1 MPAARV
7 HTAAN
12 VAWSGLRERISHIR
26 GLTSDQSTGSGL
38 FHSLCARV
46 PWAISSLGPVS
57 FLAGC
62 YVAAC
67 LILWIGWTI
76 FLPESE
82 TPFGGGPLHGLAN
95 LYFQFGKHFYGSA
108 PIIVCWVVAGVAVRQ
123 RAKAVCSSGGIW
135 PWIFRRCLHRK
146 MGLFRLSPKLSFSAR
161 KPCFWRP
168 SKTVSMITVS
178 ISSGRRRFTN
188 LYPSRYFSTS
198 PLLTPLQIEMQGSIA
213 RNYRCYATVRSFK
226 KSGAGF
232 VMDGEIGSDL
242 RLQYTE

>member
-1 MPAARV
+1 MGHLQPRSSVFSCRV
-7 HTAAN
+7 
-12 VAWSGLRERISHIR
+12 LRC
-26 GLTSDQSTGSGL
+26 GL
-38 FHSLCARV
+38 FDFVDRLD
-46 PWAISSLGPVS
+46 
-57 FLAGC
+57 
-62 YVAAC
+62 
-67 LILWIGWTI
+67 I

-95 LYFQFGKHFYGSA
+95 LYFQFGKYFYGSA

-146 MGLFRLSPKLSFSAR
+146 MGLFRLSPKLSSPKLSFSAR

-188 LYPSRYFSTS
+188 LYPSRYSSTS

-213 RNYRCYATVRSFK
+213 RNYRCYATVRSIK